1 MGSPAQAQRD
11 NLVRSALAANDRL
24 VRHLAEWAGRDLSG
38 YDWQSGLPWRIE
50 NAIARMLKGIN
61 EILEMT
67 MTAATPG
74 TPVEILKRDAR
85 RIGAVVDHDLE
96 PVPADAADA
105 SAQEQAPLDAL
116 ELGVENVGLGV

>member
-1 MGSPAQAQRD
+1 MDRPAQAQRD

-38 YDWQSGLPWRIE
+38 YDWQNGLPWRIE
-50 NAIARMLKGIN
+50 NEIALMLKRIN
-61 EILEMT
+61 EILEKT
-67 MTAATPG
+67 MTATTPD
-74 TPVEILKRDAR
+74 TPVEIPKRDAQR
-85 RIGAVVDHDLE
+85 LGAVVDHDLE

-105 SAQEQAPLDAL
+105 SAHEQALLDAL